1 MDFVAKAI
9 HPYFHLLMFAREIQ
23 TDNIGEAEASQKSKF
38 ASKRKTS
45 STKQKH
51 KRTFK
56 ENRVSPECN
65 QVDPP
70 PAATTEDAAASEEG
84 YEGPW
89 KLRSL
94 APINFSRVTPSVN
107 EKHDPTSRNGKRAPR
122 DVQFGDI
129 YFYSLAWG
137 ELSKAH

>member
-1 MDFVAKAI
+1 MGSTQ
-9 HPYFHLLMFAREIQ
+9 R
-23 TDNIGEAEASQKSKF
+23 TWG
-38 ASKRKTS
+38 KTS
-45 STKQKH
+45 SGKQKH

-107 EKHDPTSRNGKRAPR
+107 EKHDPTSRNVADAKRLTDAEKSRTAKASKP
-122 DVQFGDI
+122 
-129 YFYSLAWG
+129 SL
-137 ELSKAH
+137 L